1 MIKKSE
7 FMQNR
12 ELSWLRFNLRVLQEA
27 DDPSVAILERLKF
40 ISIFTTNLDEFFMVR
55 VGSIRDLM
63 LLKKDTIDIR
73 TGMTP
78 EQQLEAI
85 YSLMPMMYETRDRLY
100 RKNTEDLKEYGINKR
115 QINELTEIQLKHV
128 EDYYNLQIMP
138 LLSPQ
143 IVNSSHPLPFLE
155 NKRLYVILKLKDDNG
170 EIIFGLVPISKD
182 FETYLTLPGD
192 QFDYIRLERVIFEY
206 VDSLFGNR
214 KVLAKNIISVTRNF
228 DVDETSDFAEEFEDY
243 KDHMKKILKKRQRK
257 EIVRLEIYGDKDKAL
272 YDFLL
277 SELNIPKEWTVY
289 TDAPINLSYVYKLSD
304 MLPSALLEKV
314 SYRPF
319 KPRRH
324 SNCDK
329 CLMNL
334 IEQQDLFYSYPFDDM
349 ENFLDVIKEA
359 VEDDRVQSIKITIY
373 RLASNSKLVDYLI
386 KGAERGID
394 ITVLMEL
401 KARFDEEN
409 NINYSDKLYNAGC
422 HILYGFEEYKT
433 HSKLCLITYKDDR
446 DNIKFITQIGTGNY
460 NEQTSKIY
468 SDFSLITANR
478 EIGMDAND
486 FFKNMQ
492 TERHLEGKYLHLLQ
506 SPTTLKPRFLRL
518 IDQEIAKGSDGY
530 LRFKMNSLTDISF
543 INKFQE
549 ASAAGVKI
557 DLIIRGICC
566 IIPGV
571 EGFTENINVRSIV
584 GRFLE
589 HARVYQFGKGE
600 DMMLYISSADLMTR
614 NTERRVEI
622 AAPVYDERIRNKLLE
637 FMDMQMQ
644 DNVKA
649 RIIGPDGEY
658 KIIDDGK
665 TPFDSQQYYIEQ
677 TEAKIERDYECKNA
691 EKNNQEKQ
699 GLKSWFDKFFN

>member
-1 MIKKSE
+1 MDRKSE

-12 ELSWLRFNLRVLQEA
+12 ELSWLRFNFRVLEEA

-63 LLKKDTIDIR
+63 LLKKDRIDIR

-78 EQQLEAI
+78 EEQLEAI
-85 YSLMPMMYETRDRLY
+85 YKLMPMMYETRDRLY
-100 RKNTEDLKEYGINKR
+100 RKNTQDLKEYGINKR
-115 QINELTEIQLKHV
+115 QMDELTDSQKKHV
-128 EDYYNLQIMP
+128 EDYYSTHVMP

-143 IVNSSHPLPFLE
+143 IVNTSHPFPFLE
-155 NKRLYVILKLKDDNG
+155 NKRLYIILKLKEEKG
-170 EIIFGLVPISKD
+170 GTIFGLVPISKQ
-182 FETYLTLPGD
+182 FETYLSLPGD
-192 QFDYIRLERVIFEY
+192 QFDYIRLDRVIFEL
-206 VDSLFGNR
+206 VDGLFPDR
-214 KVLAKNIISVTRNF
+214 KVVGKNIISVTRNF
-228 DVDETSDFAEEFEDY
+228 DVDDTSDFVEEFEDY

-257 EIVRLEIYGDKDKAL
+257 EIVRLEIYGGKDEDIYK
-272 YDFLL
+272 YLL
-277 SELNIPKEWTVY
+277 KELNIPKEWTVY

-314 SYRPF
+314 SYKEF

-359 VEDDRVQSIKITIY
+359 VEDDRVLSIKITIY

-386 KGAERGID
+386 RGAERGID

-446 DNIKFITQIGTGNY
+446 DNIRFITQVGTGNY

-492 TERHLEGKYLHLLQ
+492 TDRHLEGKYLHLLQ

-518 IDQEIAKGSDGY
+518 IDEEIAKGSEGY
-530 LRFKMNSLTDISF
+530 LRFKMNSLTDIDF
-543 INKFQE
+543 INKLQE
-549 ASAAGVKI
+549 ASDAGVKV

-566 IIPGV
+566 IIPRV
-571 EGFTENINVRSIV
+571 EGYTENVTVMNIV

-589 HARVYQFGKGE
+589 HARVFQFGRGP
-600 DMMLYISSADLMTR
+600 DMKLFISSADLMTR

-622 AAPVYDERIRNKLLE
+622 AAPVYDENIQNKLLD
-637 FMDMQMQ
+637 FLDKQMQ
-644 DNVKA
+644 DNTKA
-649 RIIGPDGEY
+649 RLIGPDGEY
-658 KIIDDGK
+658 KVIEDGK
-665 TPFDSQQYYIEQ
+665 APFDVQQYYIER
-677 TEAKIERDYECKNA
+677 TEAKIERDYECKNI
-691 EKNNQEKQ
+691 EESEPESH
-699 GLKSWFDKFFN
+699 GLMSWLEKFFK